1 MGTEAGSGDA
11 AMRKAGGFRPHGQN
25 AAAVAM
31 QTKFRQGLALH
42 QQGKLAEAERICG
55 EVLRQQPN
63 HFDAL
68 HLLGVIAARTRRTER
83 AVELISRA
91 IKLNAKVAAAHSNLG
106 NALMDLKRPEEALA
120 SCDKA
125 IALKSDLAEAY
136 NNRGNALTD
145 LKRYADAL
153 ASYDKTISLKPDYAE
168 AYSNRG
174 NALTDLKRPADALAS
189 YDKAIV
195 LKPDYADAYNNRGN
209 PLMDMKRY
217 ADALAS
223 YDKAISLK
231 PDYAEAYCNRSN
243 ALRGLKRPE
252 EALASCDKAIAL
264 KSDYAEAYYSRG
276 NPLMDMKR
284 YADAL
289 ASYDKAISL
298 KPNYAEAYCNRGN
311 ALRGL
316 KRPEEALASCDKA
329 ITLKPDLADAWLA
342 RGESLVELK
351 RAQESIIAYRQALKL
366 GGDFELIKYNLAA
379 LGDEP
384 PPIASP
390 ARYIADLFDSYAD
403 KFDRHLIENLKYGT
417 PTLLTNAI
425 KQIVSSNALDILDL
439 GCGTG
444 LVGECLHPLGRTLT
458 GVDLSRNMLEK
469 ARQREIYDQ
478 LICSELIEF
487 LHTQDKSFDLV
498 VAADVFVYIGD
509 LSVVFREVRRVLRDS
524 GLFCFSVEATG
535 EGNFVLRSTRRY
547 AHSIDYLQNLAKQNR
562 FVVNTIE
569 PQIIRQDFRENVNG
583 YHAIMRCC

>member
-195 LKPDYADAYNNRGN
+195 LKPDYADAYNN
-209 PLMDMKRY
+209 
-217 ADALAS
+217 
-223 YDKAISLK
+223 
-231 PDYAEAYCNRSN
+231 
-243 ALRGLKRPE
+243 
-252 EALASCDKAIAL
+252 
-264 KSDYAEAYYSRG
+264 RG